1 MKKFAV
7 LLSFI
12 LLVIAGFIAYRFM
25 PAVEVPQET
34 SEPSEVVEID
44 SDANIVIESPAS
56 GDVVTSP
63 ITVTG
68 QARAFENTIDWR
80 ILDGETVVESG
91 FITFTS
97 EDVGEFGAF
106 EEHIFLPVI
115 DGDEFTLEF
124 FTLSARDGSVQDLVE
139 LELTLESVEKTSV
152 EVYFSDPDV
161 AAAGDCSAVDF
172 EKRTVA
178 STVNVAELAVL
189 ELLAGPEKAWAQT
202 VIPEE
207 TELES
212 VSIEDGTAY
221 VRFLH
226 PNTLEFNGG
235 ACRVATM
242 QAQIEQTLL
251 QFSTVDDVVI
261 SVNGIVRDIFQ
272 P

>member
-1 MKKFAV
+1 MKKIAALIAFV
-7 LLSFI
+7 L
-12 LLVIAGFIAYRFM
+12 VVAAAFIAYRFV
-25 PAVEVPQET
+25 PVVEVPQEVPAQT
-34 SEPSEVVEID
+34 ESGQTDSE
-44 SDANIVIESPAS
+44 ANIVIESPVS
-56 GDVVTSP
+56 GDTVTSP
-63 ITVTG
+63 LTVTG
-68 QARAFENTIDWR
+68 QARAFENSIDWR
-80 ILDGETVVESG
+80 ILEGDAVIDSG

-97 EDVGEFGAF
+97 EDVGEFGEF
-106 EEHIFLPVI
+106 EERIFVPVI
-115 DGDEFTLEF
+115 DGDSFTLEF

-139 LELTLESVEKTSV
+139 LELKLESVEKTSV
-152 EVYFSDPDV
+152 EVYFSDPEI

-202 VIPEE
+202 MIPEE

-212 VSIEDGTAY
+212 VSIQNGTAY
-221 VRFLH
+221 VNLTH

-235 ACRVATM
+235 ACRVATI
-242 QAQIEQTLL
+242 QAQIERTLL